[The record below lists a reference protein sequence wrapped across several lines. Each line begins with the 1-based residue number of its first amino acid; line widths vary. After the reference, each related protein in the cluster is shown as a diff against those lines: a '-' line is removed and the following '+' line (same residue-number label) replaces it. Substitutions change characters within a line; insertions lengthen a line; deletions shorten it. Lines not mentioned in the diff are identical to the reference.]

1 MWGRSPNQ
9 ISSKSADHIGYAPK
23 LSTSPN
29 EIPAIFALGFTTVLH
44 LTEPTVE
51 SIRYYNRHTGSSETE
66 EIYGES
72 FLRWAYGNP
81 LGKLSLHA
89 FVKRPVFSKWYGWR
103 MSKPESA
110 NRVAPFITK
119 YGLDPD
125 DFAEAPGSFRSF
137 NEFFYRKLKSSA
149 RPIDSAP
156 VVFPADGRHLGFPDI
171 SAIDSFFVKGQRFDL
186 AALLDDAALAAKY
199 AKGSLVLSRLCP
211 VDYHRFHF
219 PAAGVPSETR
229 LINGPLFSVSPI
241 ALARNLSYLW
251 TNKRTLT
258 ELKTEDFGTILLLEI
273 GATCVGTIRQTF
285 KPGQPVEKGAEK
297 GYFAFG
303 GSSTITVFEPGAVT
317 LADDLLENSARQTE
331 LYARVGSAMASD
343 S

>member
-1 MWGRSPNQ
+1 MIIRRESGRV
-9 ISSKSADHIGYAPK
+9 
-23 LSTSPN
+23 ST
-29 EIPAIFALGFTTVLH
+29 IFALGFIAALPFTAVTVD
-44 LTEPTVE
+44 
-51 SIRYYNRHTGSSETE
+51 SIRYYNRHTGTHETE
-66 EIYGES
+66 EIYGEG

-81 LGKLSLHA
+81 LGNLSLHA
-89 FVKRPVFSKWYGWR
+89 FVKRPAFSKWYGWR

-110 NRVAPFITK
+110 QRVLPFIAK

-125 DFAEAPGSFRSF
+125 DFAETPCTFRSF
-137 NEFFYRKLKSSA
+137 NEFFFRKLKTAA
-149 RPIDSAP
+149 RPIDAAP
-156 VVFPADGRHLGFPDI
+156 VVFPADGRHLGFANV

-186 AALLDDAALAAKY
+186 AALLDDDALAAKY

-241 ALARNLSYLW
+241 ALAQNLSYLW

-258 ELKTEDFGTILLLEI
+258 ELKTDDFGTILLLEI
-273 GATCVGTIRQTF
+273 GATCVGTIQQTF
-285 KPGQPVEKGAEK
+285 KPGIPVEKGAEK

-303 GSSTITVFEPGAVT
+303 GSSTITIFEPGHAT
-317 LADDLLENSARQTE
+317 LADDLLENSAKQTE
-331 LYARVGSAMASD
+331 LYARVGSAMATSRA
-343 S
+343 